1 MIILRLH
8 LEKIYNQSIDN
19 SKQQH
24 IIAVAAAA
32 AVSNKEVPPR
42 LYDNQASERGDEIK
56 VNGDEQMDDS
66 ICAPNANF
74 MVNFCPQVSQ
84 CLGVF
89 YF

>member
-19 SKQQH
+19 SKQQQH
-24 IIAVAAAA
+24 IIAA